1 MTKERQR
8 VIDLVSQGFKI
19 GDHVYDKAWQEYTD
33 TFTPV
38 KKEITITEI
47 IRVLRPTDDRIDRQ
61 DHNLR

>member
-19 GDHVYDKAWQEYTD
+19 GDDVYDKAWKEYTD
-33 TFTPV
+33 TFPLVT
-38 KKEITITEI
+38 KDMKTEI